1 VEPSRFEVLRQLPG
15 AGSVTL
21 SGEEEGEGPP
31 LVLLHGLSATR
42 RNVVQGSRGLV
53 RSGYRQISY
62 DARGHGRSSPAPSY
76 SYADLVEDLEAVL
89 RDRELERAVLIGS
102 SMGAATAI
110 AFALERPERVPALV
124 QITPAFRGEA
134 AEGSRWNGLADALE
148 QGGIAAFV
156 DANDPDSL
164 PERWRESVRTAVGQ
178 RMERHEHLDAVVAAL
193 REVPRSLPWAGM
205 EALERLESPTLVV
218 GSRDEADPL
227 HPLATAE
234 EYARLLPH
242 AELVVEDEGHA
253 PLAWQG
259 GRLSAAIAGFLR
271 RRAPS

>member
-1 VEPSRFEVLRQLPG
+1 MEPSPFEVLRQLPG

-21 SGEEEGEGPP
+21 SGEEEGDGAP

-53 RSGYRQISY
+53 RGGYRQVAY

-76 SYADLVEDLEAVL
+76 TYPDLVADLEAVL

-102 SMGAATAI
+102 SMGAATAM
-110 AFALERPERVPALV
+110 AFALESPERVPALV

-134 AEGSRWNGLADALE
+134 AEESRWDGLADALE

-156 DANDPDSL
+156 EANDPDSL

-178 RMERHEHLDAVVAAL
+178 RMERHEHLDAVATAL
-193 REVPRSLPWAGM
+193 REVPRSLPWTGM
-205 EALERLESPTLVV
+205 DALERLEVPTLVV
-218 GSRDEADPL
+218 GSRDETDPL

-242 AELVVEDEGHA
+242 GELVVEDEGQT

-259 GRLSAAIAGFLR
+259 GRLSEAIAGFLR